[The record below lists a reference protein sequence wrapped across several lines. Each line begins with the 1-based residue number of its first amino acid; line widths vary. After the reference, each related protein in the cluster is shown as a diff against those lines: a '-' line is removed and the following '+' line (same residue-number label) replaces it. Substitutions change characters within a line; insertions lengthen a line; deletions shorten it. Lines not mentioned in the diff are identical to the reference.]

1 MNVKQ
6 KLVLS
11 AILVAGIQAVVM
23 GVMFYFS
30 GQESRSNAE
39 MLQAKQVEADLVAL
53 TLQEREFLLSRD
65 PAAATAFTTQSDQ
78 ASRLLAEMA
87 RDHGARS
94 RPTYWALPASSR
106 STAASSRPCAPS
118 RRR

>member
-78 ASRLLAEMA
+78 ASRLLA
-87 RDHGARS
+87 
-94 RPTYWALPASSR
+94 
-106 STAASSRPCAPS
+106 
-118 RRR
+118 